1 MELGLIL
8 IFWYGILH
16 AFGPDHIV
24 AIVDFSLGKSKVKTF
39 LITIS
44 FAIGHGLM
52 LFVFAKVLQE
62 YTSIEEYLAYGD
74 FISSFVII
82 TMGIYLIYLANKRKI
97 ILEKHNHNG
106 KEHLHLSFGQK
117 HNHNDNNSTKSAFMI
132 GSLMGIGGVRGML
145 ITLSV
150 MTASSVNFLMVI
162 AFILGVSVVF
172 ISFGLIINY
181 MNENILN
188 SEKNIKRVFTT
199 AGIASILVGANMIL
213 G

>member
-24 AIVDFSLGKSKVKTF
+24 AIVNFSLGKSKIKTF

-52 LFVFAKVLQE
+52 LFIFAKLLQS

-74 FISSFVII
+74 YISAFVII
-82 TMGIYLIYLANKRKI
+82 AMGIYMIYLVTAKKI
-97 ILEKHNHNG
+97 ILEKHVHEG
-106 KEHLHLSFGQK
+106 REHIHLSFQK
-117 HNHNDNNSTKSAFMI
+117 NHTHKSNEAKSAFMM

-150 MTASSVNFLMVI
+150 ISSSHVDFFMII
-162 AFILGVSVVF
+162 AFILGVSLVF
-172 ISFGLIINY
+172 ISFGIIINY
-181 MNENILN
+181 VNENILN
-188 SEKNIKRVFTT
+188 SERNIKRIFTLT
-199 AGIASILVGANMIL
+199 GIVSILVGLNIAFA
-213 G
+213 

>member
-1 MELGLIL
+1 MEIGLIL

-24 AIVDFSLGKSKVKTF
+24 AIVNFSLGKSKSKTL

-52 LFVFAKVLQE
+52 LFIFAKILQS

-74 FISSFVII
+74 YISAFVII
-82 TMGIYLIYLANKRKI
+82 AMGIYMIYLVTAKRI
-97 ILEKHNHNG
+97 ILEKHVHKG
-106 KEHLHLSFGQK
+106 HEHIHLSFQK
-117 HNHNDNNSTKSAFMI
+117 NHTHKSNETKNAFMM

-150 MTASSVNFLMVI
+150 ISSASVNLYMVI
-162 AFILGVSVVF
+162 AFILGVSLVF
-172 ISFGLIINY
+172 VGFGLIINFI
-181 MNENILN
+181 NENILN
-188 SEKNIKRVFTT
+188 SKRNIKRVFTLT
-199 AGIASILVGANMIL
+199 GIISILVGLNIVFI
-213 G
+213 

>member
-1 MELGLIL
+1 MELGLVL
-8 IFWYGILH
+8 IFWYGVLH

-24 AIVDFSLGKSKVKTF
+24 AIVNFSLGKSKLKTF

-52 LFVFAKVLQE
+52 LFVFAKLLKS

-74 FISSFVII
+74 YISSFVII
-82 TMGIYLIYLANKRKI
+82 TMGIYMIYLVNARKI
-97 ILEKHNHNG
+97 ILEKH
-106 KEHLHLSFGQK
+106 EHEGRKHIHLSFQK
-117 HNHNDNNSTKSAFMI
+117 NHNHKYGETKNAFMM

-150 MTASSVNFLMVI
+150 ISSTSVNFFMVM
-162 AFILGVSVVF
+162 AFILGVSFVF
-172 ISFGLIINY
+172 VSFGLIINY

-199 AGIASILVGANMIL
+199 AGIASILVGSNMIFT
-213 G
+213 

>member
-24 AIVDFSLGKSKVKTF
+24 AIVNFSLGKSKIKTF

-62 YTSIEEYLAYGD
+62 YTSIEQYLSYGD
-74 FISSFVII
+74 YISSFVII
-82 TMGIYLIYLANKRKI
+82 AMGIYLIYLVNVRKI
-97 ILEKHNHNG
+97 TLEKHKHED
-106 KEHLHLSFGQK
+106 KEHIHLSFQK
-117 HNHNDNNSTKSAFMI
+117 KHDHKNNDSKSAFLI

-150 MTASSVNFLMVI
+150 LSTSSVNFMMVL
-162 AFILGVSVVF
+162 AFILGVSLVF

-181 MNENILN
+181 INENVLN
-188 SEKNIKRVFTT
+188 NEKNIKRIFTS
-199 AGIASILVGANMIL
+199 AGIISILVGTNMIL

>member
-24 AIVDFSLGKSKVKTF
+24 AIVNFSLGKSKSKTL

-52 LFVFAKVLQE
+52 LFIFAKILQS

-74 FISSFVII
+74 YISTFVII
-82 TMGIYLIYLANKRKI
+82 AMGIYMIYLVTAKRI
-97 ILEKHNHNG
+97 ILEKHVHKG
-106 KEHLHLSFGQK
+106 HEHIHLSFQK
-117 HNHNDNNSTKSAFMI
+117 NHTHKSNETKNAFMM

-150 MTASSVNFLMVI
+150 ISSASVNLYMVI
-162 AFILGVSVVF
+162 AFILGVSLVF
-172 ISFGLIINY
+172 VGFGLIINFI
-181 MNENILN
+181 NENILN
-188 SEKNIKRVFTT
+188 SKRNIKRVFILT
-199 AGIASILVGANMIL
+199 GIISILVGLNIVFI
-213 G
+213 

>member
-24 AIVDFSLGKSKVKTF
+24 AIVNFSLGKSKVKTF

-62 YTSIEEYLAYGD
+62 YTSIEQYLSYGD
-74 FISSFVII
+74 YISSFVII
-82 TMGIYLIYLANKRKI
+82 AMGIYLIYLVNIRKI
-97 ILEKHNHNG
+97 TLEKHKHEG
-106 KEHLHLSFGQK
+106 KEHIHLSFQK
-117 HNHNDNNSTKSAFMI
+117 KHDHKNNDSKSAFLI

-150 MTASSVNFLMVI
+150 LSTSSVDLFMVL
-162 AFILGVSVVF
+162 AFVLGVSLVF
-172 ISFGLIINY
+172 ISFGFIINY
-181 MNENILN
+181 INENVLN
-188 SEKNIKRVFTT
+188 NEKNIKRIFTS
-199 AGIASILVGANMIL
+199 AGIISILVGTNMIL